1 MHIPNEV
8 ITFLVSV
15 FGGGGIGGG
24 VGFAMVKA
32 YMHAEAQEALKE
44 TVKDLYS
51 ENDALHKRINHIEN
65 EYVLCKYCD
74 MQHSNLKNT
83 IDGIDHKLDIL
94 IENKMR

>member
-15 FGGGGIGGG
+15 FGGGSIGGG
-24 VGFAMVKA
+24 VGIAMVRA
-32 YMHAEAQEALKE
+32 YMRTEAQEALKE
-44 TVKDLYS
+44 TVKDLYV
-51 ENDALHKRINHIEN
+51 ENEALHKRINHIEN
-65 EYVLCKYCD
+65 DYVLCKYCD

-83 IDGIDHKLDIL
+83 IEGMDHKLDIL